1 VLFGGGDL
9 ASLDEPTLL
18 DVFAGEPQL
27 TISAAQLAESD
38 VITLLS
44 EATGNQVF
52 SSKGEAR
59 KMVQNGGLSI
69 NREKVSNP
77 QQPAAELPLL
87 LSKYLVVKK
96 GKKHYLLKLS

>member
-1 VLFGGGDL
+1 
-9 ASLDEPTLL
+9 
-18 DVFAGEPQL
+18 
-27 TISAAQLAESD
+27 
-38 VITLLS
+38 
-44 EATGNQVF
+44 
-52 SSKGEAR
+52 
-59 KMVQNGGLSI
+59 MVQNGGLSI